1 MTLRLP
7 ASTLLNNLAF
17 ALALAILV
25 MLALQ
30 GKRTQ
35 EALLRHSDAERASL
49 ELITLV
55 QSMLAALQDVETG
68 ARGYVLTG
76 QDAHLEP
83 YLDGRR
89 QLGTERVGLGKALL
103 EQHPG
108 NAQWLDALDRDIAA
122 RVRVSERIVA
132 ERRRA
137 GLEAAAALAARTGG
151 KQIMDRL
158 RSRLGAVEQAER
170 ERLREARVAVEQQY
184 RRGRQQ
190 LLVGGLVVGLLLV
203 GALVAL
209 NRNLRARS
217 RLAQQAQAQR
227 AFLRSVIDA
236 DENLIF
242 VRDERGHFTLCNRAF
257 GDLLDHRPARLEGKA
272 ASAVDGTDGVSAL
285 LDGDDA
291 LFAEGGTLVSEV
303 RTLDA
308 AGREHWWSLHKQV
321 ITLPDGER
329 AVLAVAGDISARR
342 ELDRMKSEFVSTV
355 SHELRTPLTAI
366 RGALGMVMGGMAG
379 DLPDSIVPLLAI
391 ADKNSSRLVSLIN
404 DILDI
409 EKLDAGR
416 VDLDL
421 QALSLRGL
429 LQQAVD
435 QNLPYASQFGVTLAL
450 QAGSD
455 ATLQV
460 DPDRFAQVMAN
471 LLSNAI
477 KHSPRGG
484 EVVVDAVPRDGSVE
498 IGVRDHGVGIPP
510 EFQGRVFQRFAQ
522 ADASDARR
530 RGGTGLGLAITKALV
545 EQHGGS
551 IAFDTT
557 PGVGTRFHFRLP
569 VSDRPAPQ
577 MAARP
582 EDLGPIL
589 VLDDDAESAAQLGGI
604 LGDAGYPTLSA
615 SDGASAR
622 QLLAER
628 PVRGLV
634 VSMALRD
641 EDALGFI
648 AGVRAQAS
656 YRHMPIL
663 AVILQSAELPGE
675 APVQGAA
682 IGIGDWLRKP
692 FDAGRV
698 VEAVRASVDGTGR
711 RPQVLHVED
720 DADLRT
726 LVAGLLAPERLD
738 LHGAGSLAEAR
749 AALAVRRH
757 DLVILDLMLPDGDGA
772 MLLDELSAA
781 RPSPR
786 VIIFSARDTDLPE
799 STVVM
804 QRLVKS
810 RQGAPELAAL
820 IREQLNHWPRPTERP
835 EGSA

>member
-1 MTLRLP
+1 MPLRLP

-17 ALALAILV
+17 ALALGILV

-55 QSMLAALQDVETG
+55 QGMLAALQDVETG

-76 QDAHLEP
+76 EDAHLEP

-89 QLGTERVGLGKALL
+89 RLGMERVGLGQALL

-108 NAQWLDALDRDIAA
+108 NAQWLTALDRDIAA
-122 RVRVSERIVA
+122 RVLVSERIIA
-132 ERRRA
+132 ERQRA
-137 GLEAAAALAARTGG
+137 GLEAAATLSARTGG
-151 KQIMDRL
+151 RQLMERL
-158 RSRLGAVEQAER
+158 RARLGSVAHAER

-190 LLVGGLVVGLLLV
+190 LLVGGIVVGLLLV

-242 VRDERGHFTLCNRAF
+242 VRDARGHFTLCNRAF
-257 GDLLDHRPARLEGKA
+257 GDLLDQLPSELEGTS
-272 ASAVDGTDGVSAL
+272 ASGTQGADAVSAL
-285 LDGDDA
+285 LDGDTA
-291 LFAEGGTLVSEV
+291 LFAGGPDLEEEV
-303 RTLDA
+303 RTVDA
-308 AGREHWWSLHKQV
+308 AGREHWWALHKQV
-321 ITLPDGER
+321 ITLPDGAR

-379 DLPDSIVPLLAI
+379 DLPDAIVPLLAI
-391 ADKNSSRLVSLIN
+391 ADKNSTRLVSLIN

-421 QALSLRGL
+421 QALPLRAL
-429 LQQAVD
+429 LQQAIE
-435 QNLPYASQFGVTLAL
+435 QNAPYAGQFGVALAL
-450 QAGSD
+450 EDGHD
-455 ATLQV
+455 ATVQV

-484 EVVVDAVPRDGSVE
+484 EVVVDAAPGADSVE
-498 IGVRDHGVGIPP
+498 VGVRDRGVGIPP
-510 EFQGRVFQRFAQ
+510 EFQPRVFQRFAQ

-530 RGGTGLGLAITKALV
+530 RGGTGLGLAITKGLV
-545 EQHGGS
+545 EQHGGT

-569 VSDRPAPQ
+569 LSDRPAPQ
-577 MAARP
+577 AKARP
-582 EDLGPIL
+582 EDRAPIL

-604 LGDAGYPTLSA
+604 LEEGGYAALLA
-615 SDGASAR
+615 SDGATAR
-622 QLLAER
+622 KVLADT

-648 AGVRAQAS
+648 AGVRALAS
-656 YRHMPIL
+656 YRHMPVL
-663 AVILQSAELPGE
+663 AVVVQSTDLPGE

-692 FDAGRV
+692 FDATRV
-698 VEAVRASVDGTGR
+698 VEAVRACVEGSGR

-726 LVAGLLAPERLD
+726 LVASLLAPERLD

-772 MLLDELSAA
+772 MLLDELAAA

-820 IREQLNHWPRPTERP
+820 IREQLNHWPRPIRGP
-835 EGSA
+835 EGAA